1 MGKAIAA
8 SAATVALLL
17 VPGAAAARAASC
29 AGAARAAQ
37 SATTTTARDAVL
49 CLVNRHRD
57 RQGLR
62 PLRASKLLNRAA
74 QGHSADMVRRGYFAH
89 ESPEGGTLTQRVRR
103 TGFLAGARAWE
114 LGEAIGWAGGSAA
127 TPASMVRMWLDS
139 PPHRAILLDRSFRLV
154 GIGVADGTPAGTA
167 DGATFTLDAG
177 RR

>member
-1 MGKAIAA
+1 MGKAIVA
-8 SAATVALLL
+8 SAAAAALLL
-17 VPGAAAARAASC
+17 VPGTAAAEAASC

-37 SATTTTARDAVL
+37 SATTATAREAVL

-57 RQGLR
+57 RDGLR

-89 ESPEGGTLTQRVRR
+89 ESPEGGTLVQRVRR
-103 TGFLAGARAWE
+103 TGFLAGVRSWG
-114 LGEAIGWAGGSAA
+114 LGEAIGWAGGPAA

-154 GIGVADGTPAGTA
+154 GVGVAEGTPAGTSN
-167 DGATFTLDAG
+167 GATFTLDAG